1 MAECEKSF
9 EQSSRSQL
17 KGIVY
22 ASLVVFLFAAFV
34 LVSRSGL
41 STSLHL
47 ADIAALRFGIGA
59 MLLLPFL
66 RIGQVKKFHAVE
78 MLLLA
83 ALGGLGF
90 ALLAYAG
97 FALAPASHGGVL
109 IHGTLA
115 LTTYLLIAA
124 FGADGWSPKGRR
136 AGLGLIAIGVIGILW
151 EGNAATTPEIL
162 LGDLCLIA
170 ASFSWSGYG
179 LYAKKL
185 GIPAVQAAS
194 VVSIWSAVAF
204 LPFYLFFADKMLL
217 QADWRDL
224 VIQAGFQG
232 VLIGAGSIF
241 IYTRA
246 TSLLGPEKVSTFTAA
261 VPCLTL
267 TGGLLFLGERPS
279 STAIVGASLVTA
291 GMVVA
296 LRKKRGPVS
305 KQTNSIVSERITP

>member
-1 MAECEKSF
+1 MAECEKSS
-9 EQSSRSQL
+9 EPSLRSQL

-47 ADIAALRFGIGA
+47 GDIAALRFGIGA

-124 FGADGWSPKGRR
+124 FGAHRTPTGRR
-136 AGLGLIAIGVIGILW
+136 AGLGLIAVGVVGILW
-151 EGNAATTPEIL
+151 EGSAATTAEIL
-162 LGDLCLIA
+162 LGDFCLIA

-185 GIPAVQAAS
+185 GIPAVQAAA
-194 VVSIWSAVAF
+194 VVSVCSAVAF
-204 LPFYLFFADKMLL
+204 LPVYLLFADKMLL
-217 QADWRDL
+217 HADWRDL
-224 VIQAGFQG
+224 VVQAGFQG

-279 STAIVGASLVTA
+279 PTAIVGASLVTA

-296 LRKKRGPVS
+296 LRKKRRPVS
-305 KQTNSIVSERITP
+305 KQTNSIVSKRITP